1 MTRQSRVAKS
11 AQGTAVEER
20 KKVETRTAVWAATN
34 ILVGGGG
41 LTNSKLLISS
51 SLRFVNFDLF
61 YDIQCLRRA
70 LITPESRHSLRF
82 IAEAVKTDH
91 VRC

>member
-20 KKVETRTAVWAATN
+20 KKVETRTAVWAVTN
-34 ILVGGGG
+34 ILVCGGG
-41 LTNSKLLISS
+41 LTNFKLLISL
-51 SLRFVNFDLF
+51 SLRFVTFDLF
-61 YDIQCLRRA
+61 YDIRCLRRA